1 MFPPVYVADIARH
14 EGKAVT
20 LHGWLHARSS
30 KGKLHFLQ
38 LRDGT
43 GTIQCVVF
51 KGNVAP
57 ELFLE
62 ADHLPQETSLRVT
75 GTVKKDDRSPI
86 GFELDVSGIEVIA
99 RPSREFPIGH
109 KEHGVAFLME
119 QRHLWLRSQRQQAI
133 LRVRHTVV
141 KAIRDFF
148 DERGFTLVD
157 APIFTPAACEG
168 TSTLF
173 EVPYFDL
180 GKAFLTQ
187 SGQLYM
193 EAAAMALGKVYC
205 FGPTFRAE
213 KSKTRRHLTEFWM
226 VEPEVAY
233 MDLDGDM
240 ELMEQFV
247 SYVVQAALARHRRE
261 LVDVLERDVS
271 KLENVKAPFPRITYS
286 DAVEVIRKVQLAER
300 AQGQPAEAGPEQ
312 AGGPGGREAKPSVPP
327 PLMTWGDDIGGDE
340 ETIVAQQFDR
350 PVMVHR
356 YPAAMKAFY
365 FKKDPAD
372 PRVALGCDV
381 LAPEGYGEI
390 IGGGQRED
398 DLAKLEAAIAEH
410 QLPKE
415 AFEWFLDLR
424 RYGSVPH
431 AGFGMGVERCVAWIC
446 GLHHV
451 RETIPFARMTE
462 RITP

>member
-1 MFPPVYVADIARH
+1 MAPNVYVADIARH
-14 EGKAVT
+14 EGQELT
-20 LHGWLHARSS
+20 LRGWLHNRRSS
-30 KGKLHFLQ
+30 GKLHFLQ
-38 LRDGT
+38 VRDGT

-51 KGNVAP
+51 KGNVTP
-57 ELFLE
+57 EVFHE
-62 ADHLPQETSLRVT
+62 ADHVPQETSLAVT
-75 GTVKKDDRSPI
+75 GVAKKDPRSPL
-86 GFELDVSGIEVIA
+86 GFELDVKDLKVVA
-99 RPSREFPIGH
+99 RPAREYPLGH

-119 QRHLWLRSQRQQAI
+119 QRHLWLRSQRQNLI
-133 LRVRHTVV
+133 LRVRHTVE

-157 APIFTPAACEG
+157 APIFTPSACEG

-180 GKAFLTQ
+180 GKAYLTQ

-193 EAAAMALGKVYC
+193 EAAAMALGKVYS

-226 VEPEVAY
+226 VEPEVAF

-240 ELMEQFV
+240 RLMEEFV
-247 SYVVQAALARHRRE
+247 TYVVQTALARHREE
-261 LVDVLERDVS
+261 LARVLERDVARLDS
-271 KLENVKAPFPRITYS
+271 VKPPFPRVTYTE
-286 DAVEVIRKVQLAER
+286 AVEVIQK
-300 AQGQPAEAGPEQ
+300 AQRTLQGEGKLDAA
-312 AGGPGGREAKPSVPP
+312 A
-327 PLMTWGDDIGGDE
+327 PLMKWGDDIGGDE
-340 ETIVAQQFDR
+340 ETLVAGAYDR

-356 YPAAMKAFY
+356 YPAEMKAFY
-365 FKKDPAD
+365 FKKDPQD
-372 PRVALGCDV
+372 PRVAMGCDV

-398 DLAKLEAAIAEH
+398 DLATLESAIDH
-410 QLPKE
+410 HGLPRA
-415 AFEWFLDLR
+415 AFEWYLDLR
-424 RYGSVPH
+424 RYGTVPH

-451 RETIPFARMTE
+451 RETIPFARMME

>member
-1 MFPPVYVADIARH
+1 V
-14 EGKAVT
+14 
-20 LHGWLHARSS
+20 
-30 KGKLHFLQ
+30 
-38 LRDGT
+38 
-43 GTIQCVVF
+43 
-51 KGNVAP
+51 
-57 ELFLE
+57 
-62 ADHLPQETSLRVT
+62 
-75 GTVKKDDRSPI
+75 
-86 GFELDVSGIEVIA
+86 
-99 RPSREFPIGH
+99 
-109 KEHGVAFLME
+109 
-119 QRHLWLRSQRQQAI
+119 
-133 LRVRHTVV
+133 
-141 KAIRDFF
+141 
-148 DERGFTLVD
+148 
-157 APIFTPAACEG
+157 FTPSACEG

-180 GKAFLTQ
+180 GKAYLTQ

-226 VEPEVAY
+226 VEPEVAF

-240 ELMEQFV
+240 QLMEDLV
-247 SYVVQAALARHRRE
+247 SHVVQTALERHRRE
-261 LVDVLERDVS
+261 LTTVLERDVS
-271 KLENVKAPFPRITYS
+271 KLENVKPPFPRITYGE
-286 DAVEVIRKVQLAER
+286 AVEVIQK
-300 AQGQPAEAGPEQ
+300 AGHPM
-312 AGGPGGREAKPSVPP
+312 K
-327 PLMTWGDDIGGDE
+327 WGDDIGGDE
-340 ETIVAQQFDR
+340 ETVVASQFDR

-356 YPAAMKAFY
+356 YPADMKAFY
-365 FKKDPAD
+365 FKKDPQDA
-372 PRVALGCDV
+372 RVALGCDV

-398 DLAKLEAAIAEH
+398 DLAALEAAIEQH

-415 AFEWFLDLR
+415 AFEWYLDVR

-451 RETIPFARMTE
+451 RETIPFARMME

>member
-1 MFPPVYVADIARH
+1 MFPPVYIADVAQH
-14 EGKAVT
+14 EGEDVA
-20 LHGWLHARSS
+20 LHGWLHGRRSS
-30 KGKLHFLQ
+30 GKLHFLQ
-38 LRDGT
+38 VRDGT
-43 GTIQCVVF
+43 GVIQCIVF
-51 KGNVAP
+51 KGNVSP
-57 ELFLE
+57 EVFVE
-62 ADHLPQETSLRVT
+62 ADHLPQETSLAVV
-75 GTVKKDDRSPI
+75 GKVKKDARSPL
-86 GFELDVSGIEVIA
+86 GYELDVKDLRVFA
-99 RPSREFPIGH
+99 KPAREFPIGH

-119 QRHLWLRSQRQQAI
+119 QRHNWMRSLRQQAI

-148 DERGFTLVD
+148 DGRGFTLVD
-157 APIFTPAACEG
+157 APIFTPSACEG

-180 GKAFLTQ
+180 GKAYLTQ

-226 VEPEVAY
+226 VEPEVAF

-240 ELMEQFV
+240 QLMEELV
-247 SYVVQAALARHRRE
+247 AYVIQTALEKHERE
-261 LVDVLERDVS
+261 LSTVLERDVS
-271 KLENVKAPFPRITYS
+271 KLRNVKTPFPRITYTE
-286 DAVEVIRKVQLAER
+286 AVEVIQK
-300 AQGQPAEAGPEQ
+300 AGHP
-312 AGGPGGREAKPSVPP
+312 
-327 PLMTWGDDIGGDE
+327 MNWGDDIGGDE
-340 ETIVAQQFDR
+340 ETVVASAYDR

-356 YPAAMKAFY
+356 YPAQMKAFY

-372 PRVALGCDV
+372 PKVALGCDV

-398 DLAKLEAAIAEH
+398 DLAVLEASIEQHA
-410 QLPKE
+410 LPKE
-415 AFEWFLDLR
+415 AFEWYLDVR
-424 RYGSVPH
+424 CYGSVPH
-431 AGFGMGVERCVAWIC
+431 AGFGMGVERCVAWLC

-451 RETIPFARMTE
+451 RETIPFARMME

>member
-1 MFPPVYVADIARH
+1 MFPPVHVADIAQH
-14 EGKAVT
+14 EGKEIT
-20 LHGWLHARSS
+20 LHGWLHNRRSS
-30 KGKLHFLQ
+30 GKLHFLQ
-38 LRDGT
+38 VRDGT

-51 KGNVAP
+51 KGNVSP
-57 ELFLE
+57 EVFVE
-62 ADHLPQETSLRVT
+62 ADHLPQETSLTVT
-75 GTVKKDDRSPI
+75 GLVKKDERSPI
-86 GFELDVSGIEVIA
+86 GYELDVRSLAVVAKPA
-99 RPSREFPIGH
+99 REYPIGH

-119 QRHLWLRSQRQQAI
+119 QRHLWLRSQRQQVI
-133 LRVRHTVV
+133 LRVRHTVE

-148 DERGFTLVD
+148 DGRGFTLVD
-157 APIFTPAACEG
+157 APIFTPSACEG

-180 GKAFLTQ
+180 GKAYLTQ

-193 EAAAMALGKVYC
+193 EAAAMALGKAYC

-247 SYVVQAALARHRRE
+247 SYVVQTALEKHRKE
-261 LVDVLERDVS
+261 LQSVLERDVS
-271 KLENVKAPFPRITYS
+271 KLEVVKPPFPRITYTE
-286 DAVEVIRKVQLAER
+286 AVEVIQK
-300 AQGQPAEAGPEQ
+300 AGHPM
-312 AGGPGGREAKPSVPP
+312 K
-327 PLMTWGDDIGGDE
+327 WGEDIGGDE
-340 ETIVAQQFDR
+340 ETIVAKQFDR

-356 YPAAMKAFY
+356 YPAEMKAFY
-365 FKKDPAD
+365 FKKDPND
-372 PRVALGCDV
+372 PKVALGCDV

-398 DLAKLEAAIAEH
+398 DLATLEAAIEHH
-410 QLPKE
+410 QLPKD
-415 AFEWFLDLR
+415 AFEWYLDLR
-424 RYGSVPH
+424 RYGTVPH

-451 RETIPFARMTE
+451 RETIPFARMME

>member
-1 MFPPVYVADIARH
+1 MFPPVYISDIAAH
-14 EGKAVT
+14 EGQEVT
-20 LHGWLHARSS
+20 LHGWLHARRSS
-30 KGKLHFLQ
+30 GKLHFLQ
-38 LRDGT
+38 VRDGT
-43 GTIQCVVF
+43 AIIQCVVF
-51 KGNVAP
+51 KGNVTP
-57 ELFLE
+57 EVFQE
-62 ADHLPQETSLRVT
+62 ADHLPQETSLSVT
-75 GTVKKDDRSPI
+75 GTVKKDARSPL
-86 GFELDVSGIEVIA
+86 GFELDVRDVRVVN
-99 RPSREFPIGH
+99 RPAREFPLGH
-109 KEHGVAFLME
+109 KEHGVGFLME
-119 QRHLWLRSQRQQAI
+119 QRHNWLRSQRQQVI
-133 LRVRHTVV
+133 LRVRHAVV

-148 DERGFTLVD
+148 DGRGFALVD
-157 APIFTPAACEG
+157 APIFTPSACEG

-180 GKAFLTQ
+180 GKAYLTQ

-226 VEPEVAY
+226 VEPEVAF

-240 ELMEQFV
+240 ELMEQLV
-247 SYVVQAALARHRRE
+247 SHVVRTVLARHGDDLAR
-261 LVDVLERDVS
+261 VLERDLSALAKV
-271 KLENVKAPFPRITYS
+271 EPPFPRITY
-286 DAVEVIRKVQLAER
+286 DEALEVIRKAGR
-300 AQGQPAEAGPEQ
+300 AI
-312 AGGPGGREAKPSVPP
+312 S
-327 PLMTWGDDIGGDE
+327 WGDDIGGDE
-340 ETIVAQQFDR
+340 ETIVASAYDR

-356 YPAAMKAFY
+356 YPAEMKAFY
-365 FKKDPAD
+365 FKKDPAE
-372 PRVALGCDV
+372 PRLALGCDV

-398 DLAKLEAAIAEH
+398 DLGVLEAAIRKNG
-410 QLPKE
+410 LPEE
-415 AFEWFLDLR
+415 AFEWYLDVR

-451 RETIPFARMTE
+451 RETIPFARMME

>member
-1 MFPPVYVADIARH
+1 MFPPVYVAGVSRH
-14 EGKAVT
+14 EGQEVT
-20 LHGWLHARSS
+20 LHGWLHARRSS
-30 KGKLHFLQ
+30 GKLHFLQ
-38 LRDGT
+38 VRDGT

-51 KGNVAP
+51 KGNVSP
-57 ELFLE
+57 EVFTE
-62 ADHLPQETSLRVT
+62 ADHLPQETSLAVT
-75 GTVKKDDRSPI
+75 GTVKKDARSPI
-86 GFELDVSGIEVIA
+86 GFELDVKDLHVFA
-99 RPSREFPIGH
+99 RPSREFPLGH

-119 QRHLWLRSQRQQAI
+119 QRHNWLRSQRQQVI
-133 LRVRHTVV
+133 LRVRHSVE

-148 DERGFTLVD
+148 DERGFTLVV
-157 APIFTPAACEG
+157 APLLPPSACEP

-180 GKAFLTQ
+180 GKAYLTQ

-226 VEPEVAY
+226 VEPEVAF
-233 MDLDGDM
+233 MDLEGDM
-240 ELMEQFV
+240 ALMEEFV
-247 SYVVQAALARHRRE
+247 SYVVQTALERHRKE
-261 LVDVLERDVS
+261 LAAVLERDLAP
-271 KLENVKAPFPRITYS
+271 LENVRPPFPRITYS
-286 DAVEVIRKVQLAER
+286 EAVEVIREAQRALA
-300 AQGQPAEAGPEQ
+300 AEGKRDA
-312 AGGPGGREAKPSVPP
+312 AA
-327 PLMTWGDDIGGDE
+327 PLMAWGEDIGGDE
-340 ETIVAQQFDR
+340 ETLVASRFDR

-372 PRVALGCDV
+372 ARVALGCDV

-398 DLAKLEAAIAEH
+398 DLAVLEASIAEH
-410 QLPKE
+410 GLPKE
-415 AFEWFLDLR
+415 AFEWYLDVR

-451 RETIPFARMTE
+451 RETIPFARMME